1 MLDSYEML
9 LEMVGKGA
17 RGVIEGQMNLFN
29 SCSDADTNI
38 KISYRP
44 EYDKKRLYAMEKES
58 VGIYLSG
65 DPLSE
70 YDYLAQLLKVKK
82 TVDINIENVKDNDQ
96 VKLMCIIREKKI
108 HETKKGCKMA
118 FLTLDDGR
126 GEADVVIFPDLF
138 MMTASKLNT
147 DDIVYVNGKISKKDE
162 SVSVICGNITAEEE
176 FDHMIEHMQ
185 LCIKIQSACP
195 TSIK

>member
-1 MLDSYEML
+1 
-9 LEMVGKGA
+9 
-17 RGVIEGQMNLFN
+17 
-29 SCSDADTNI
+29 
-38 KISYRP
+38 
-44 EYDKKRLYAMEKES
+44 
-58 VGIYLSG
+58 
-65 DPLSE
+65 
-70 YDYLAQLLKVKK
+70 
-82 TVDINIENVKDNDQ
+82 
-96 VKLMCIIREKKI
+96 
-108 HETKKGCKMA
+108 MA

-185 LCIKIQSACP
+185 LCIKIQSDKIPMDFLEKLCTQYKGNTEICFYLTDLKKMVRP
-195 TSIK
+195 RKKLSICLTMEVYNKLQSVINSENMGLI